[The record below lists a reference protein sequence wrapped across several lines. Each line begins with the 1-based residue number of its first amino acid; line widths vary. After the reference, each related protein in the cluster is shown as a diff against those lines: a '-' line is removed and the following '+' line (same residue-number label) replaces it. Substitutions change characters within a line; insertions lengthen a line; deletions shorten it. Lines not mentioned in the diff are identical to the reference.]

1 MSTQTF
7 DHVQTNTLT
16 VGDVRVTG
24 AALTTLM
31 AGNNST
37 LSIDLSDEEGARAL
51 FIEEPTENTL
61 NVAIQNEAAV
71 DVTFVAKTG
80 TPSNSNYHIKLQF
93 STGFGVTAA
102 TLAFAKSV
110 KGWTAVLTKSRG
122 RGTLYLLNTSGLTLT
137 AFGQPGDEIEL
148 PLVYTNV
155 TPAGGALQ
163 SRVSVAVNPNT
174 AFVKDANNGKVTV
187 ERADKTQFLELVKT
201 GKPAPLA
208 LELVGRRTICNDGTA
223 HTLTLQLK
231 NLLDDGPIKLA
242 PTTGTAPPTQLI
254 ISFDKAGTKWS
265 LGTQAEIDGIT
276 VSPPSGWNNTSNK
289 WLLKT
294 TNTSL
299 ARNGTVQIT
308 LGTVKS
314 TLAPGFA
321 NVYVRYKDLPGYG
334 DGVLVAQIE
343 KSPLL
348 YSDAAGSGMTLNGT
362 TGSNNALSIGVNA
375 TGEGLRIEQKGTG
388 NSAYFE
394 GGCGVRIKTTTTDN
408 TLVAEGGTGVRI
420 ENIKPNAN
428 GLSIGPINSAGAGL
442 YIDQQ
447 GGGHSAYIQG
457 GAGVRIVVRN
467 LKPDT
472 PEGSYNGLCIDGM
485 KSSQPALRVIQSG
498 SGPTASFNGGEGVW
512 IETETKANS
521 LIASGGAGVCIQNV
535 KSDASGLVLNPIK
548 TSAPAL
554 FLKQGGT
561 GYAAHFMGGKGVLIG
576 GVKDGQRGLEMA
588 VTTSSQALYVKQTGA
603 GNSAHFE
610 GGEGVWIKT
619 ESTSNTL
626 VAEGGAGVCIQNVK
640 SDANG
645 LVLDPIKSSNEALF
659 VNQQGTGNSAHFQGG
674 KGVHIYVQDV
684 RKTGGSYHGLLID
697 GVRSTAS
704 ALFVNQEGAG
714 YSGWFQGGKGVHCD
728 KLTMGSTT
736 ITETELEVLK
746 KLAGN
751 ELYCWISN
759 GGYRLD
765 RYELR
770 SNESDSAR
778 FNGGRRPGMK
788 MKLTITE

>member
-122 RGTLYLLNTSGLTLT
+122 RGTLYLLNTSGLTLK
-137 AFGQPGDEIEL
+137 AFGQANDEIEL

-163 SRVSVAVNPNT
+163 SRVSVSLNKST
-174 AFVKDANNGKVTV
+174 AYVKDANNDKVAL
-187 ERADKTQFLELVKT
+187 ERADRTQFLELVKT

-276 VSPPSGWNNTSNK
+276 VSPPSGWSNTSNK

-321 NVYVRYKDLPGYG
+321 NVYVRYKDLPGYS

-362 TGSNNALSIGVNA
+362 TGSSNALSIGVNA
-375 TGEGLRIEQKGTG
+375 
-388 NSAYFE
+388 S
-394 GGCGVRIKTTTTDN
+394 
-408 TLVAEGGTGVRI
+408 
-420 ENIKPNAN
+420 
-428 GLSIGPINSAGAGL
+428 GAGL
-442 YIDQQ
+442 RVHQQGDGWSGEFQ
-447 GGGHSAYIQG
+447 GGG
-457 GAGVRIVVRN
+457 GVNISNV
-467 LKPDT
+467 
-472 PEGSYNGLCIDGM
+472 
-485 KSSQPALRVIQSG
+485 
-498 SGPTASFNGGEGVW
+498 GP
-512 IETETKANS
+512 
-521 LIASGGAGVCIQNV
+521 
-535 KSDASGLVLNPIK
+535 SD
-548 TSAPAL
+548 
-554 FLKQGGT
+554 
-561 GYAAHFMGGKGVLIG
+561 
-576 GVKDGQRGLEMA
+576 RGL
-588 VTTSSQALYVKQTGA
+588 T
-603 GNSAHFE
+603 
-610 GGEGVWIKT
+610 
-619 ESTSNTL
+619 
-626 VAEGGAGVCIQNVK
+626 
-640 SDANG
+640 
-645 LVLDPIKSSNEALF
+645 LDPIKSSIDAFF
-659 VNQQGTGNSAHFQGG
+659 VNQTGTGHAAIFQGGKGVQITGVTNGQKGLDIDVTSSDSGLYVKQQGSGNSASFNGGSGVLITGVTDGKKGLDIDVTSSNIGLSVKQQGTAQSARFEGGAGVLITGVTGSKNGLDLEVKTSLQAFYVGQQGTGNSAAFNGGIGVAIYGVTGDHNGLAIDPVTTTQPALWVNQLGTGKSAQFHGGGGVVIDGVKDKNAGLSISIKTSEPALVVNQQKDDGFAAKFTGG
-674 KGVHIYVQDV
+674 KGVYCD
-684 RKTGGSYHGLLID
+684 T
-697 GVRSTAS
+697 
-704 ALFVNQEGAG
+704 
-714 YSGWFQGGKGVHCD
+714 FQ
-728 KLTMGSTT
+728 MGSTA
-736 ITETELEVLK
+736 ITETELAVLK
-746 KLAGN
+746 KLAGSQLKCEIYSDGTDHRIEN
-751 ELYCWISN
+751 HGNRYNSGDGERTIQFANVSN
-759 GGYRLD
+759 D
-765 RYELR
+765 
-770 SNESDSAR
+770 NTT
-778 FNGGRRPGMK
+778 
-788 MKLTITE
+788 MKLVLT